1 MRKIVIA
8 VALAATTAV
17 AIPVIA
23 QQPTTQPGA
32 KDPSRVKAG
41 TYTVDSAHTQ
51 VLWEVNHLG
60 FNDYFGLF
68 GDAKGKLTIDP
79 AKPSAAS
86 VEIEIPIN
94 SVATSSAGLTKHLL
108 GTDFFDAAK
117 FPTATFKSTSVV
129 VDGND
134 AKITGDLTIKGVTKQ
149 VVLDAEFQGAGLFA
163 MTKKDTVGFEAET
176 KIKRSDFGVSYG
188 IPMVPDVVELKISV
202 AFEKPAA

>member
-8 VALAATTAV
+8 VALATSAAV

-23 QQPTTQPGA
+23 QMPPTQPGA
-32 KDPSRVKAG
+32 KDASRVKAG

-51 VLWEVNHLG
+51 ILWEVNHLG
-60 FNDYFGLF
+60 FNDYFGIF
-68 GDAKGKLTIDP
+68 GNPTGTLKIDP
-79 AKPSAAS
+79 ANLSAAS
-86 VEIEIPIN
+86 VDIQIPIN
-94 SVATSSAGLTKHLL
+94 QVVTNSNGLTQHLL
-108 GTDFFDAAK
+108 GSDFFEATK

-129 VDGND
+129 VDGDD
-134 AKITGDLTIKGVTKQ
+134 AKITGNLTIKGVTKQ

-163 MTKKDTVGFEAET
+163 MTKKDTIGFEAET

-188 IPMVPDVVELKISV
+188 IPMVPDEVELKISV